1 MPALSTALPFLL
13 SAALAAAEPPASPP
27 QAHAPP
33 PSIDSILQGLGPDQS
48 TDAPDEAAPGPL
60 PGVPVTPPPSGPVP
74 YSQADV
80 RAYDQAIRAAAQ
92 TSEGRQGPLD
102 GGWTVSS
109 RDGLELYRFRFSD
122 KGFGLTLA
130 EGAWRDLRAA
140 RVGGSGFVS
149 SVGYDGEKLMFR
161 FYEAG
166 PDDLV
171 VVTVRQSSAG
181 QWTGEL
187 WRGGAV
193 TLVTFKRN

>member
-48 TDAPDEAAPGPL
+48 TDAPDEAAPGP
-60 PGVPVTPPPSGPVP
+60 PVPPPSSGPVP